1 MEFKHSYLLFIVG
14 RTGDFTDAEI
24 NENILLLSSLFSLIE
39 GIKMEMTFSFFEA
52 LKRKQSSFL
61 FLQKFSLRCVN
72 SEGS

>member
-1 MEFKHSYLLFIVG
+1 
-14 RTGDFTDAEI
+14 
-24 NENILLLSSLFSLIE
+24 LIE